1 MPKLN
6 MKKEIL
12 SLNVFEIS
20 LQEVLDVINE
30 QPYSRKHAFDV
41 LPKYIVTDKGKVT
54 ETYYYL
60 QFLDDNSGHYLS
72 EKYYVFDISHM
83 SHLLE
88 YEMKECVNFDEEL
101 ESIIEHIDMSK
112 IAYPWKDRLTH
123 FSFESHIVVEVTY
136 EGIGDDIE
144 MVIEVDK
151 IL

>member
-1 MPKLN
+1 

-30 QPYSRKHAFDV
+30 QPYSRKHAFEI

-54 ETYYYL
+54 ETDYYL
-60 QFLDDNSGHYLS
+60 QFLDNNSGYNLS
-72 EKYYVFDISHM
+72 KKYYVFDISHI
-83 SHLLE
+83 SELLK
-88 YEMKECVNFDEEL
+88 YEMYCVNFNQEL
-101 ESIIEHIDMSK
+101 EEIIQHIDISK
-112 IAYPWKDRLTH
+112 IAYPWKDRLTR

-136 EGIGDDIE
+136 EGIGEDIE